1 MPLLNGLSLYLCP
14 TGLLFRPGSSQNVIA
29 CFSPGV
35 CAQTHTH
42 IHGLPG
48 RLSDKESA
56 GQCRRLE
63 LYLWVEKTPW
73 SWKWQPTPVFLPGQS
88 YERSLASYSPWDCK
102 RVGHNWTT
110 KQQTFIHSLTPS
122 HTHTHTLTHSHSHT
136 HHLFLPPCFCSCSSP
151 NIDTFHML
159 FCL

>member
-1 MPLLNGLSLYLCP
+1 MPLLNGPSLYLCP

-35 CAQTHTH
+35 CAHTHRHTH

-48 RLSDKESA
+48 RLSDKEPA

-73 SWKWQPTPVFLPGQS
+73 SWKWQPAPVFLPGQS
-88 YERSLASYSPWDCK
+88 HERSLASYSAWDCK

-122 HTHTHTLTHSHSHT
+122 HTHTH
-136 HHLFLPPCFCSCSSP
+136 HLFLPPCFCSCSSP